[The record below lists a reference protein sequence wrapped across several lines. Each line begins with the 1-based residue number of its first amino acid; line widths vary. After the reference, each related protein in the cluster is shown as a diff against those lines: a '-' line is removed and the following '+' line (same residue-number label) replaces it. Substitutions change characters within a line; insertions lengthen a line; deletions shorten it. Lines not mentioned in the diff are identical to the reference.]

1 MRDMYSTEE
10 GEGGEISVLVREKE
24 VEKERD

>member
-1 MRDMYSTEE
+1 MYSTEE